1 VRELAAAT
9 LAGLVR
15 ATEDDSFLH
24 HVRRVSLDKATTLQ
38 ASAKRARQHKRQQAR
53 AVAAGNGNG
62 GGVDG
67 GGATD
72 GNAGSSVA
80 EPTLAQRHG
89 PILGLVALVQSSP
102 YSVPAWLPEV
112 VSRLA
117 GAASEPPPIRD
128 TVTKALAEFK
138 KTHHDTWAA
147 TREAFSEQQWE
158 MLTDLA
164 VSPSY
169 FV

>member
-1 VRELAAAT
+1 MVLGLLEDPQLEVRELAATT

-24 HVRRVSLDKATTLQ
+24 HVRRVSLDKASTLQ
-38 ASAKRARQHKRQQAR
+38 ASALRARQRKRQQAR
-53 AVAAGNGNG
+53 AVAAGN
-62 GGVDG
+62 D
-67 GGATD
+67 GGATHVN
-72 GNAGSSVA
+72 GGSSAAVA

-117 GAASEPPPIRD
+117 GERNTTTLYCGSWNTGSISS
-128 TVTKALAEFK
+128 
-138 KTHHDTWAA
+138 H
-147 TREAFSEQQWE
+147 
-158 MLTDLA
+158 
-164 VSPSY
+164 
-169 FV
+169 